1 MKGFNLQPSTGKTC
15 ANCAMSKNHLA
26 NGLICLYTDKPARD
40 GEKCGLYLPKRKD
53 EDAEE
58 NQGELF

>member
-15 ANCAMSKNHLA
+15 ANCAMSRNHLA
-26 NGLICLYTDKPARD
+26 MGLICLYTDRPARD

-58 NQGELF
+58 KQGELF

>member
-15 ANCAMSKNHLA
+15 ANCAMSKNHLE

-58 NQGELF
+58 NQEELF